1 MDTPSR
7 HEAVSTLREGQKR
20 LDELLARLSHEDL
33 VKPAT
38 IGGGDWSA
46 KDLIGHVAAWE
57 EQAVT
62 SLAEWRSGETP
73 AVEKPGG
80 PMSGSDGVDAFN
92 ARAVAEEREV
102 SLEEVVEHARA
113 THQELVEAIEGLSD
127 GEWLAKA
134 QYPVQDGRERVLAM
148 LLGFLTAA
156 PQRPFG
162 HAFAHLPD
170 LEAYVGSVGS
180 P

>member
-1 MDTPSR
+1 VDTPSR

-20 LDELLARLSHEDL
+20 LDELLARLSDEDL

-57 EQAVT
+57 EQALI
-62 SLAEWRSGETP
+62 SLTEWRRGEMP
-73 AVEKPGG
+73 AVERPGG

-92 ARAVAEEREV
+92 ARAVDEKRGV
-102 SLEEVVEHARA
+102 SLQGVVEHARA
-113 THQELVEAIEGLSD
+113 THQDLLEAIDGLSD
-127 GEWLAKA
+127 EEWLAKA
-134 QYPVQDGRERVLAM
+134 PYQGTDGRDRLLAT

-156 PQRPFG
+156 PERLFG
-162 HAFAHLPD
+162 HVFAHLPD
-170 LEAYVGSVGS
+170 LEAYVRSVGA

>member
-1 MDTPSR
+1 VDTPSR
-7 HEAVSTLREGQKR
+7 HEALSTLSEGQKR
-20 LDELLARLSHEDL
+20 LGELLARLSDDDL

-57 EQAVT
+57 EQALI
-62 SLAEWRSGETP
+62 SLAEWRRGETP

-80 PMSGSDGVDAFN
+80 PMSGSGGVDAFN
-92 ARAVAEEREV
+92 SRAVQEERGV
-102 SLEEVVEHARA
+102 SLQEVVEHARA
-113 THQELVEAIEGLSD
+113 THQELIEAIEGLSD
-127 GEWLAKA
+127 EEWLANA
-134 QYPVQDGRERVLAM
+134 PYTVPDGHERLLVT

-156 PQRPFG
+156 PQRLFG

-170 LEAYVGSVGS
+170 LEAYVRSVGS